1 MKYYYKEKEITSKEQ
16 WKKAFCES
24 YNSDGD
30 DKHWKD
36 GRSGERLAE
45 DFIGEEPCGESTMI
59 EMIRRFLGSKA
70 IMLDNAKIEH
80 SSVFDKHPRPR
91 IQDLAIWGRADNTKL
106 FVGVEAKVDE
116 AFGSKS
122 INQQRTYVNS
132 LSKTEADKR
141 LDELINDYLGGEEKS
156 NGTLRYQ
163 LLYYLAGSFCE
174 ENADIVFMPVI
185 VYKTNGK
192 DYSPNKGK
200 TNMRAYK
207 RFMESLGFEYM
218 EHVVGDQI
226 VLAYHKRVSAHGFEK
241 DVYSC
246 YIIK

>member
-1 MKYYYKEKEITSKEQ
+1 MKYYYKEKEIASKEQ

-24 YNSDGD
+24 YNSKED
-30 DKHWKD
+30 DKHWQD

-45 DFIGEEPCGESTMI
+45 DFIGKEPGGEATII
-59 EMIRRFLGSKA
+59 EMIRRFLGSNK
-70 IMLDNAKIEH
+70 IKLDKAKIEH
-80 SSVFDKHPRPR
+80 ASIFDNHPRPR
-91 IQDLAIWGRADNTKL
+91 IQDLAIWGLADNIKL

-132 LSKTEADKR
+132 LTKTEADKR
-141 LDELINDYLGGEEKS
+141 LDELVKDFLGGDEKS

-174 ENADIVFMPVI
+174 KDADTVFMPVI
-185 VYKTNGK
+185 VYKTGGK
-192 DYSPNKGK
+192 EYSLKKGETNKK
-200 TNMRAYK
+200 AYK
-207 RFMESLGFEYM
+207 YFMESLGFESM
-218 EHVVGDQI
+218 EHVVGGQI
-226 VLAYHKRVSAHGFEK
+226 LMAYYKKVSAHGITK

-246 YIIK
+246 YIVK